1 MKRAGALAILA
12 LPQEQ
17 AVARILALAEKAE
30 AWDKAHPDEP
40 LDKTDSP
47 DESAGKAP
55 PPGTPSGMTAPYHKT
70 AHRRR
75 RRKPGRKRGHRGTRR
90 APPPHVNHTIPHTLS
105 HCPHCNLAL
114 GDSIRQH
121 TRVIEDLPPTPPQVH
136 QHQIH
141 GYWCSQCHKIV
152 TPTVTEALPRST
164 LGLNV
169 LVYTAWL
176 HYLLGISVGHI
187 VRLLGVSFNF
197 SVSPGGLTQAWARLA
212 ESLKP
217 YYEQLEQQVRQ
228 AGVLHAD
235 ETGWRINGLT
245 HWLWA
250 FCTERVCYFLID
262 RHRSSAI
269 VARVLGEFF
278 DGILITDFYAAYNL
292 VEAWAKQRCLFHL
305 FTELLRVDKR
315 NTHPPWKAFRKQ
327 LSRLLKDAMRLKTQQ
342 NELDAV
348 VYERRKQRLHQ
359 RLDQLIA
366 QPFNDADAK
375 RLAKRLANFRG
386 ELLTFLNHEAV
397 APTNNFAEQ
406 QMRKP
411 VAARKVCQQNRS
423 ARGAETHAILLTLFR
438 TAELRGEHPVRF
450 VITLI
455 KAALEGRIVS
465 LDNPNTSFE
474 QAA

>member
-169 LVYTAWL
+169 
-176 HYLLGISVGHI
+176 
-187 VRLLGVSFNF
+187 
-197 SVSPGGLTQAWARLA
+197 
-212 ESLKP
+212 
-217 YYEQLEQQVRQ
+217 
-228 AGVLHAD
+228 
-235 ETGWRINGLT
+235 
-245 HWLWA
+245 
-250 FCTERVCYFLID
+250 C
-262 RHRSSAI
+262 
-269 VARVLGEFF
+269 VA
-278 DGILITDFYAAYNL
+278 N
-292 VEAWAKQRCLFHL
+292 
-305 FTELLRVDKR
+305 
-315 NTHPPWKAFRKQ
+315 
-327 LSRLLKDAMRLKTQQ
+327 
-342 NELDAV
+342 
-348 VYERRKQRLHQ
+348 
-359 RLDQLIA
+359 
-366 QPFNDADAK
+366 
-375 RLAKRLANFRG
+375 
-386 ELLTFLNHEAV
+386 
-397 APTNNFAEQ
+397 
-406 QMRKP
+406 
-411 VAARKVCQQNRS
+411 
-423 ARGAETHAILLTLFR
+423 
-438 TAELRGEHPVRF
+438 
-450 VITLI
+450 
-455 KAALEGRIVS
+455 
-465 LDNPNTSFE
+465 
-474 QAA
+474 